1 MTRARPN
8 SQARQATYR
17 RSSIGGVIVL
27 LSPTPKPLSGTDSGH
42 RRPATAR
49 QRCKLTRSRRA
60 HLQSAPVHT
69 NPGDDAIL
77 KSP

>member
-1 MTRARPN
+1 VTRARCD
-8 SQARQATYR
+8 SQARQTIYH
-17 RSSIGGVIVL
+17 RSSIGGVLVL
-27 LSPTPKPLSGTDSGH
+27 LSPTPSPLRGTDPGH

-49 QRCKLTRSRRA
+49 HRCSLTRSRRA
-60 HLQSAPVHT
+60 HLQSALVHT